1 MKNIINNINK
11 LRDKINNNTFLKVLI
26 IFIKVILYI
35 IVISLLLVVIVQ
47 RVSNNKLNI
56 FGYRIFSVQTGSM
69 IPEYQIGD
77 ILISKSVDIS
87 ELRVGDD
94 ITYNGEVDD
103 FAGKIVTHRI
113 VNITKSMDNK
123 YEITT
128 KGIANSATDPVI
140 SESQVIGKVVY
151 KTVILSFIGRLMTNI
166 VSYYIIF
173 IIVSLLISYQI
184 VRIIFDEKEDNNEE

>member
-1 MKNIINNINK
+1 MANIINNINK
-11 LRDKINNNTFLKVLI
+11 LKDKINNNTFLKVLT
-26 IFIKVILYI
+26 IFIKIILYI

-47 RVSNNKLNI
+47 RVSNNKLNL
-56 FGYRIFSVQTGSM
+56 FGYHIFSVQTGSM

-77 ILISKSVDIS
+77 ILITKSVDVS

-103 FAGKIVTHRI
+103 FAGKIITHRI
-113 VNITKSMDNK
+113 INITKGIDNK

-128 KGIANSATDPVI
+128 KGIANTLPDPII
-140 SESQVIGKVVY
+140 SDSQIIGKVVY
-151 KTVILSFIGRLMTNI
+151 KTIILSFIGRLMTNI
-166 VSYYIIF
+166 VSYYVIF

-184 VRIIFDEKEDNNEE
+184 VRIIFEEKEDNNEG